1 MTSRRTRTIVPYS
14 AEEMFDLVADI
25 EKYPEFIPHCIGLRV
40 VSNEVASGAGLI
52 LADMIVAYGAF
63 RERFRT
69 EVELDREGSRIAAN
83 YVEGPFRRLHNLWRF
98 RDLDEGSEIDFLIDF
113 QLRSVLL
120 QATASAMFEAV
131 FARMTDA
138 FVRRAAAIYR

>member
-1 MTSRRTRTIVPYS
+1 
-14 AEEMFDLVADI
+14 MFDLVADI
-25 EKYPEFIPHCIGLRV
+25 EKYPEFIPHCIGLRI
-40 VSNEVASGAGLI
+40 VSNEVSAGSGLM

-69 EVELDREGSRIAAN
+69 EVELDRKGSRISAD

-98 RDLDEGSEIDFLIDF
+98 RDLDEGSEVDFLIDF
-113 QLRSVLL
+113 ELRSLLL
-120 QATASAMFEAV
+120 QATAAAMFEAV

-138 FVRRAAAIYR
+138 FVRRAAEVYR